1 MAVKASGSITL
12 AAVTDVSAVTPYYK
26 AQTST
31 LSPPSK
37 PTSVPPSGWSATQP
51 AVNTSNTCYIV
62 WLIEYSNSTWGYS
75 DVSTFSEYEAAKAAQ
90 QTADSALSVA
100 ETTNQYF
107 WFTSTG
113 NDAGA
118 HVTQVPKDT
127 FEITPSGGNVKM
139 TSTAMQI
146 RDALNVL
153 ASFAAGGVQIGEDTK
168 QHITIGNSAIEFF
181 AVERQTG
188 GPTLSTISFNN
199 DNGDFPVPTFIEASN
214 NANSGLALHGPTIQ
228 QAAATLQT
236 VFLTDSVLGLKT
248 VIEGGYEGGSASY
261 SLVGGR
267 YLASTGDADED
278 ILQKTIYS
286 ADGSSSTQFSG
297 PLDASA
303 YSVGS
308 VNIVD
313 HVVQQGKSGIW
324 TYRKWASGI
333 AECWGSTPSAT
344 FSYSSQWGSAY
355 YTNEK
360 LYSFPSGLFKSA
372 TYPAVTCNVWDNGGL
387 GWATV
392 KTLNYAQVGF
402 YLSNPTSTTRTTQL
416 YIHANGVW
424 K

>member
-31 LSPPSK
+31 LSPPNK
-37 PTSVPPSGWSATQP
+37 PTTVPPSGWSATQP

-62 WLIEYSNSTWGYS
+62 WLMEYSNGTWGYS

-100 ETTNQYF
+100 EATNQYF

-113 NDAGA
+113 SDAGA

-127 FEITPSGGNVKM
+127 FEVTPSGGNVKM

-188 GPTLSTISFNN
+188 GPTLSIISFNN

-214 NANSGLALHGPTIQ
+214 NANSGLTFHGPTIQ
-228 QAAATLQT
+228 QSAATSQT
-236 VFLTDSVLGLKT
+236 VFLSDSVLGLKT
-248 VIEGGYEGGSASY
+248 VLEGGYEGGSASY

-267 YLASTGDADED
+267 HLASTGDADED

-313 HVVQQGKSGIW
+313 HVIEQGHIGGWS
-324 TYRKWASGI
+324 YRKWASGV
-333 AECWGSTPSAT
+333 AECSGYTSVISVAYTN
-344 FSYSSQWGSAY
+344 QWGSAY
-355 YTNEK
+355 YSDEK
-360 LYSFPSGLFKSA
+360 FFDFPIAFKSG
-372 TYPAVTCNVWDNGGL
+372 TYPAVTCTVWDNGGL
-387 GWATV
+387 GWATI
-392 KTLNYAQVGF
+392 KTLNYLRVGF
-402 YLSNPTSTTRTTQL
+402 YLSNPAKTTRSTQL
-416 YIHANGVW
+416 YIHANGFW